1 MKTLFVYS
9 DGGALNNPGPAGL
22 GVVITDERGQVLK
35 KISQYIGRATNNQ
48 AEYKA
53 LILALKTVVEL
64 KKQAEWKEAAVRVFL
79 DSELLVR
86 QLNLQYKVKDKA
98 LQLLFLEVY
107 NLAVSLKKVSFTHI
121 PREQNRLADQLVKQA
136 LRKTPSQ
143 RP

>member
-22 GVVITDERGQVLK
+22 GVVIMDEKGQILK

-53 LILALKTVVEL
+53 LILALKTVAEL
-64 KKQAEWKEAAVRVFL
+64 KKQAEWEEAAVRVFL

-98 LQLLFLEVY
+98 LQPLFLEVY

-136 LRKTPSQ
+136 LCKKSSQ

>member
-22 GVVITDERGQVLK
+22 GVVIMDEKGQILK

-53 LILALKTVVEL
+53 LILALKTVAEL
-64 KKQAEWKEAAVRVFL
+64 KKQAEWEEAAVRVFL

-98 LQLLFLEVY
+98 LQPLFLEVY

-136 LRKTPSQ
+136 LCKIPSQ
-143 RP
+143 RA